1 MLQHLSITTGLSQ
14 MPECM
19 NPSDAMRLLL
29 VLLDIEL
36 ASLVG
41 GNLGLDTLLL
51 LLLGE
56 LESLVL
62 ERLGLP
68 FGDVLLG
75 GLEGRV
81 FTDSLVGVGVDLLN
95 VVRSNT
101 VSKVGRELLLESVRF
116 IRY

>member
-1 MLQHLSITTGLSQ
+1 
-14 MPECM
+14 MPECI
-19 NPSDAMRLLL
+19 NPSDDMRLLL

-68 FGDVLLG
+68 LSDVLLG

-81 FTDSLVGVGVDLLN
+81 FTNSLIGVGVDLLN
-95 VVRSNT
+95 VIRSNT
-101 VSKVGRELLLESVRF
+101 VSKVGRELLLESARV
-116 IRY
+116 IRC

>member
-1 MLQHLSITTGLSQ
+1 
-14 MPECM
+14 MPECI
-19 NPSDAMRLLL
+19 NPSDDMRLLL
-29 VLLDIEL
+29 VLLDIEF

-68 FGDVLLG
+68 LGDVLLG

-95 VVRSNT
+95 VIRSNT
-101 VSKVGRELLLESVRF
+101 VSKVGRELLLESARV
-116 IRY
+116 IRC

>member
-1 MLQHLSITTGLSQ
+1 

-56 LESLVL
+56 LEGLVL
-62 ERLGLP
+62 ERLRLP